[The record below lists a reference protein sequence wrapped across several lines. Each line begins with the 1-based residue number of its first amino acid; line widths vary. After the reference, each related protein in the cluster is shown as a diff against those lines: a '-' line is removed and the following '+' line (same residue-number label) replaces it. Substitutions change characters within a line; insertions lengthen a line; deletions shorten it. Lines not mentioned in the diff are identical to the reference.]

1 VTGVLRSFWRA
12 LTRRGATPTAPSPA
26 SGQPGEG
33 LALDIAPDDPIV
45 AYFLRTPSAVE
56 VDEIELDSP
65 AVRALR
71 AAGVKLVVPLVS
83 QGELIGLLNLGPR
96 LSEQEYSADDRALL
110 NNLATQAAP
119 ALRVA
124 QLVRQQQAETQ
135 ERERLD
141 YELRV
146 ARLIQQTLLPK
157 KMPTLPG
164 WSMAGHY
171 QPASAVG
178 GDFYDFI
185 ELTDGR
191 LVLIIGD
198 VTDKGVPAALLMATV
213 RSFLR
218 AAAQRLV
225 APGMVLRR
233 ANEHLC
239 GDIPPNMFVT
249 CLYAVLDPESG
260 RLWYANAGHDP
271 PYLRRDGQVE
281 ELRAIGVPLGLMP
294 GVEYQ
299 EHELVLEPGD
309 SVLLYS
315 DGLVEAHNESREL
328 FGFPRLQA
336 AVASH
341 AEAHGGA
348 LIEALLADLAA
359 FAGTTRDQEDD
370 ITLVVL
376 ERDPEPGAPRRPRD
390 TNGDARLA
398 GPWERLAEHRVP
410 SQPGNEH
417 LALRYLNDAVQPLG
431 IPARDLE
438 RLRTAVAEATM
449 NAMEHGNGYR
459 PDAPV
464 TLEVLASPAAVLARV
479 TDRGAGRPL
488 PPTEVPDIEAK
499 LAGLQSARGWGMFLI
514 ERLVDRMRVSS
525 KGEQHT
531 VELFLYREGNRHAG
545 EDS

>member
-1 VTGVLRSFWRA
+1 MSAWLRAFWRA
-12 LTRRGATPTAPSPA
+12 LTRRDTGEAPPPPA
-26 SGQPGEG
+26 GQDGPP
-33 LALDIAPDDPIV
+33 ALDIAPDDPIV
-45 AYFLRTPSAVE
+45 AFFLRAPGAVE

-71 AAGVKLVVPLVS
+71 AAGIKLVVPLVS

-141 YELRV
+141 YEMRV
-146 ARLIQQTLLPK
+146 ARLIQQTLLPRTS
-157 KMPTLPG
+157 PTLPG
-164 WSMAGHY
+164 WQLARHY
-171 QPASAVG
+171 QPARAVG

-191 LVLIIGD
+191 LVLIVGD

-218 AAAQRLV
+218 SAAQRLV
-225 APGMVLRR
+225 APGLVLRR

-271 PYLRRDGQVE
+271 PYVRREGQVE

-294 GVEYQ
+294 DIEYQ

-315 DGLVEAHNESREL
+315 DGLVEAHNSGREM

-336 AVASH
+336 AVARH
-341 AEAHGGA
+341 AEARGQA
-348 LIEALLADLAA
+348 LIDALLADLAG
-359 FAGTTRDQEDD
+359 FAGEGWEQEDD

-376 ERDPEPGAPRRPRD
+376 EREPAAGAPVRSRQA
-390 TNGDARLA
+390 GDGAARLA

-417 LALRYLNDAVQPLG
+417 LALRYLGEAVRRLDLP
-431 IPARDLE
+431 PRDLE
-438 RLRTAVAEATM
+438 RLKTAVAEATM
-449 NAMEHGNGYR
+449 NAMEHGNSYR

-464 TLEVLASPAAVLARV
+464 LLEVLASPAAVMVRI
-479 TDRGAGRPL
+479 TDRGQGQPL
-488 PPTEVPDIEAK
+488 PVLEVPDIEAK
-499 LAGLQSARGWGMFLI
+499 LAGLQSPRGWGMFLI
-514 ERLVDRMRVSS
+514 ERLVDHMRVSS
-525 KGEQHT
+525 GDERHT
-531 VELFLYREGNRHAG
+531 VELILYRKGDRYAG
-545 EDS
+545 ETT